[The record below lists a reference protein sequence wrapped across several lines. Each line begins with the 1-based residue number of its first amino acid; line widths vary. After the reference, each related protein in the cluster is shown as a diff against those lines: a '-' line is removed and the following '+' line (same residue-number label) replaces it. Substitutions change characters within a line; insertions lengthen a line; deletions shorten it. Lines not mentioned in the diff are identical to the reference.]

1 MLHVVTTR
9 HIHAMLYCV
18 QRPNNQQCTKKACWE
33 DDVRP
38 LFFMTAMLLCGNLV
52 SINDSHLYIP
62 TYISCG
68 HFMQSGPLR
77 HLSHF
82 DLLLVVVVW
91 KEHGWSVWDLE
102 GGVGMTNIKVNTG
115 YSRHFGYK
123 GV

>member
-68 HFMQSGPLR
+68 QFMQSGPLR

-91 KEHGWSVWDLE
+91 KE
-102 GGVGMTNIKVNTG
+102 
-115 YSRHFGYK
+115 
-123 GV
+123 